1 MSCAEA
7 RRGWW
12 RVGIEFRNLG
22 LMDGLFI
29 VVLLFSPIFSIIVS
43 VLGTYFSQAFVVN
56 YVLFFFFKWQNI
68 LLTSLHNT
76 KRTP

>member
-1 MSCAEA
+1 LLISGNFHVRSDFWLRILGLYAPISGRCNMSCAEA

-43 VLGTYFSQAFVVN
+43 VLGTYFS
-56 YVLFFFFKWQNI
+56 
-68 LLTSLHNT
+68 
-76 KRTP
+76 